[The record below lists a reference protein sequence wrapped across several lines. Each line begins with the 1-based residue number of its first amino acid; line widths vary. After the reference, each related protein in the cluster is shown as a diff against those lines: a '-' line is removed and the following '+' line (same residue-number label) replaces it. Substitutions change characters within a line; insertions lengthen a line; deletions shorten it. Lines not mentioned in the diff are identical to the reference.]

1 MYKILTLNNISPLG
15 LARLPKEQF
24 QVSNDMKEPD
34 AILLRSFKMHDMEI
48 PKSLKAVGRAGAGVN
63 NIRSRS

>member
-24 QVSNDMKEPD
+24 QVSTDAKEPD
-34 AILLRSFKMHDMEI
+34 GILLKFRNHSR
-48 PKSLKAVGRAGAGVN
+48 PSAAPVRA
-63 NIRSRS
+63 